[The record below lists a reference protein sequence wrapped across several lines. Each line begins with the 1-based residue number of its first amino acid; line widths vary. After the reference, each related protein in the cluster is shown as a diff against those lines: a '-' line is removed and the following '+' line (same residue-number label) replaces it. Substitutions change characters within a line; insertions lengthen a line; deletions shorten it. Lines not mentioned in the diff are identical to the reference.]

1 MNAITVNE
9 IVKATAGKLIDGDGN
24 AEVSGVSTDSRKTG
38 VNDVFFPIVGE
49 VHDAHKFIPQ
59 VVENGCRTIVLS
71 EEEAAAG
78 TDGCNVILV
87 DDTLAALQALAKYYL
102 GKLNVKVIAVTGS
115 VGKTTTRDMVYYI
128 CSEKY
133 KTGRTVGNFNND
145 IGVPLTI
152 FSLDDTME
160 VAVLEEGMDHFGEIH
175 RLVDIT
181 RPDVGI
187 ITNIGISHLEN
198 LGSREN
204 IRKAK
209 MEITDYFGPDN
220 VLVINESCD
229 LLNRSDIKGTYKVV
243 TAGGDE
249 GEDYHVCDICDLG
262 EDGIKFTLKTLNKE
276 RQVVLAVPGAHNAI
290 NAALATAACM
300 QIGVS
305 LDQAVKGLANLRLTE
320 KRLSLK
326 EANGIKVIDD
336 TYNAAPDSMKSAI
349 STLVN
354 TKGGRK
360 VVILGGMNELGP
372 DSVKYHEEVGRFAA
386 ESGVELIVGIEE
398 KAKDIVK
405 GAESC
410 NKGRA
415 LWFES
420 KEKLYP
426 ELNSLIEQGD
436 VVLVKASRSLE
447 MEKVVEKLLS
457 E

>member
-1 MNAITVNE
+1 
-9 IVKATAGKLIDGDGN
+9 
-24 AEVSGVSTDSRKTG
+24 
-38 VNDVFFPIVGE
+38 
-49 VHDAHKFIPQ
+49 
-59 VVENGCRTIVLS
+59 VENGCRTIVAS
-71 EEEAAAG
+71 KEEAAKDIQG
-78 TDGCNVILV
+78 INVILV
-87 DDTLAALQALAKYYL
+87 KDTLAALQALSKDYL
-102 GKLNVKVIAVTGS
+102 GRLDIKVIAVTGS

-133 KTGRTVGNFNND
+133 KTGRTIGNFNND

-204 IRKAK
+204 ILKAK
-209 MEITDYFGPDN
+209 MEITDFFGPDN

-229 LLNRSDIKGTYKVV
+229 LLNRSDIMGTYKVV
-243 TAGGDE
+243 TAGSE
-249 GEDYHVCDICDLG
+249 AGEDYSVGDICDLG
-262 EDGIKFTLKTLNKE
+262 EDGIEFTLRHEEEE
-276 RQVVLAVPGAHNAI
+276 RRVKLAVPGAHNAV
-290 NAALATAACM
+290 NAALAAAACA

-305 LDQAVKGLANLRLTE
+305 MEEAVNGLAKLRLTE

-349 STLVN
+349 TTLVN

-372 DSVKYHEEVGRFAA
+372 DSVSYHEEVGRFAA
-386 ESGVELIVGIEE
+386 ENGVSLIIGVEE

-405 GAESC
+405 GALAL
-410 NKGRA
+410 NKGEA
-415 LWFES
+415 LWFDS
-420 KEKLYP
+420 KDTLYP
-426 ELNSLIEQGD
+426 ELKTLIKQGD
-436 VVLVKASRSLE
+436 LVLVKASRTLE